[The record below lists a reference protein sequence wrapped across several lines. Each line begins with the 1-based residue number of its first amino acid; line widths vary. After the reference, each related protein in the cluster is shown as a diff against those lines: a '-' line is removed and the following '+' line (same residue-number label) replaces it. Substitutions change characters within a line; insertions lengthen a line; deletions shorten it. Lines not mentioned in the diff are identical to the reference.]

1 MCRLKEMVVGIFGA
15 AYILVSCVGA
25 EGVGDLASAFVV
37 AGGVGDLEAL
47 GVGDLEALGVEDI
60 AGPFW
65 WAIANLVLGVLDLD
79 FRTGA
84 RLVGFLESSC
94 CGSLESSIVGRESFL
109 GNLFGGLLADRGGDG
124 RDDLGGEGRAN
135 LDGGG

>member
-1 MCRLKEMVVGIFGA
+1 MVVGIFGA

-25 EGVGDLASAFVV
+25 KGVGDLASVFVA

-79 FRTGA
+79 FRTVQQILA
-84 RLVGFLESSC
+84 
-94 CGSLESSIVGRESFL
+94 GRVLKIEEILTWIFVAV
-109 GNLFGGLLADRGGDG
+109 FCA
-124 RDDLGGEGRAN
+124 GGEDVALG
-135 LDGGG
+135 